1 MPFYQKGD
9 VRIRYEETGSG
20 FPLLVTP
27 GGGLEL
33 PRQQLADR
41 GVQRDGGV
49 QERLPLHHDGP
60 AQRQRRRVDRPG
72 AGRQPVGCV
81 RRRPARAD
89 GSPRHPRILLT
100 WATASAAALPG
111 S

>member
-9 VRIRYEETGSG
+9 VRIRYEEAGSG

-27 GGGLEL
+27 GGGLNS

-41 GVQRDGGV
+41 GVQRHGGV

-60 AQRQRRRVDRPG
+60 AQRERRRVRRGRSRSMIRG
-72 AGRQPVGCV
+72 AR
-81 RRRPARAD
+81 
-89 GSPRHPRILLT
+89 SPTISL
-100 WATASAAALPG
+100 G
-111 S
+111 